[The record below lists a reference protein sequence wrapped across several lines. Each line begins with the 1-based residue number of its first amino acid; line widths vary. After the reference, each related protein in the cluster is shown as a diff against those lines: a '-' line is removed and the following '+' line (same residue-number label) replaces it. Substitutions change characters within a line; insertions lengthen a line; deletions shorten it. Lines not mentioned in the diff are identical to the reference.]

1 MEQAT
6 SIGEIGLALSAL
18 LVLVYPLV
26 QPVFLMAV
34 MLAVI
39 PAQAGAEMATP
50 QFSIERQPAAETAP
64 AEQPKPHAKRH

>member
-18 LVLVYPLV
+18 LVLIYPLA

-39 PAQAGAEMATP
+39 PAQAGAGTATP
-50 QFSIERQPAAETAP
+50 PFSRERQPAAEAP
-64 AEQPKPHAKRH
+64 PEPPKPHSQAH